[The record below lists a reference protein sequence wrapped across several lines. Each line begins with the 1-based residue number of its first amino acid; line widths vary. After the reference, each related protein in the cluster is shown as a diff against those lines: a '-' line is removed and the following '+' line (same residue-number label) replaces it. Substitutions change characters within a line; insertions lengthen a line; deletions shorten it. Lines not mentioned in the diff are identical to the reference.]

1 MMSISNGITDA
12 ALASEDWQLAPDE
25 HRPLSLLFQLRRGV
39 HGFPWI
45 RLSHFEGD
53 NTVVVMDFASHTVTI
68 KGQGLAVLLAAI
80 AGQRVIRVVEPSQNE
95 ATFGVRGSGAA
106 KYQGPAVHSI
116 TVKKLGEDE

>member
-1 MMSISNGITDA
+1 MSVSNGITES
-12 ALASEDWQLAPDE
+12 ALVSEDWQLAPDE

-53 NTVVVMDFASHTVTI
+53 NTMVVMDFASHTVTI
-68 KGQGLAVLLAAI
+68 KGQGLAALLAAI
-80 AGQRVIRVVEPSQNE
+80 AGQRVIRVVEPSHNE
-95 ATFGVRGSGAA
+95 ATFGVRGSDAA